1 MKRLSQRSPRR
12 EPKRSKKETRQ
23 GSVLIAQIE
32 DSQEI
37 QKRLK
42 IRNHLLLEK
51 CQVRK
56 LILVESHGFHDNDSK
71 RYR

>member
-51 CQVRK
+51 CQV
-56 LILVESHGFHDNDSK
+56 
-71 RYR
+71 